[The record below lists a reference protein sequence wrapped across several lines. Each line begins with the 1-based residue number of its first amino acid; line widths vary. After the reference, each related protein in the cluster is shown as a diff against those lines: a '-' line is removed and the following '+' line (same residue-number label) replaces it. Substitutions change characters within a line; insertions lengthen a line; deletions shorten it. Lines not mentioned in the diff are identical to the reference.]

1 MLPKHPDLYT
11 HDELDTWVN
20 HLVDDQVAEGPRLDY
35 KQSIALDSQSERR
48 EAAKDISS
56 FANEVGGCLIYGV
69 PEKRLPQDRAIPQRP
84 YGIDPIPEVES
95 RLENIYVDA
104 IKPVLQE
111 WRIRRIG
118 LSQYPGK
125 VVYLA
130 WTPESW
136 VGVHM
141 VEAYGDRRYY
151 RRGQLR
157 AVEMAE
163 HEVRARYERAAAARD
178 RLADFLSSPELN
190 YVRQRLPK
198 GFVSRYVASPVP
210 LTTTRID
217 MQNSR
222 FRAWL
227 QSRAVP
233 LRPWQPSPYGA
244 RTDLPRGGWSRSE
257 RYAEIFR
264 NGALA
269 VWIPTAADQEKDG
282 TYTFPY
288 LWELSTLLDFLRF
301 AKDLYGE
308 IQYWGPLRFLVDVA
322 HEYTPASALTFS
334 PPTLRFPVGRFNS
347 DWRAL
352 ETHDGAL
359 RVAVEESSATLQN
372 SPNKVLKRL
381 ADEIFHA
388 FGLWE
393 ATCFDDDL
401 NLIRR

>member
-1 MLPKHPDLYT
+1 VLPKHPDLYT
-11 HDELDTWVN
+11 DDELDAWVK
-20 HLVDDQVAEGPRLDY
+20 HLVDEQVAEGPRLDY
-35 KQSIALDSQSERR
+35 KQTISLDSPTDRR

-56 FANEVGGCLIYGV
+56 FANEVGGCLLYGI
-69 PEKRLPQDRAIPQRP
+69 PEKRLPKDMAIPQRP
-84 YGIDPIPEVES
+84 YGIDPIPELES

-104 IKPVLQE
+104 IKPMLQE
-111 WRIRRIG
+111 WRIRKIG
-118 LSQYPGK
+118 LSQYPRK

-190 YVRQRLPK
+190 YIRQRLPE
-198 GFVSRYVASPVP
+198 GFHSRYIASPVP

-217 MQNSR
+217 MQSDS

-227 QSRAVP
+227 SSHPVP
-233 LRPWQPSPYGA
+233 PWQWQPSSYGV
-244 RTDLPRGGWSRSE
+244 RTELHKRGSVPGWDQ
-257 RYAEIFR
+257 YAEIYR
-264 NGALA
+264 NGTLVVWTPSAVQQESDGSHTLA
-269 VWIPTAADQEKDG
+269 
-282 TYTFPY
+282 Y
-288 LWELSTLLDFLRF
+288 LAELRRLLEFLRL

-308 IQYWGPLRFLVDVA
+308 IQYWGTLRFLVDIVYKP
-322 HEYTPASALTFS
+322 EPS
-334 PPTLRFPVGRFNS
+334 PTLWFPYGSFPS
-347 DWRAL
+347 DRRAL
-352 ETHDGAL
+352 ITHDGAL
-359 RVAVEESSATLQN
+359 RIAFEESAATLN
-372 SPNKVLKRL
+372 GSPNNVLKQL
-381 ADEIFHA
+381 ADEVFLA
-388 FGLWE
+388 FGYWQ

-401 NLIRR
+401 NLTRR